1 MRPPKVSSLLYK
13 SRFIQLFTNYQS
25 PSGMEESPSASFA
38 YIITQKGKAGNSIK
52 ITYLLCL
59 TFTLKMLQSKN
70 FGKEDIVKE
79 PYAQEGCLSRS
90 ITPPRG

>member
-52 ITYLLCL
+52 ITYLLWRRVLAEGAGFEPAWTFAL
-59 TFTLKMLQSKN
+59 TVFKTAPL
-70 FGKEDIVKE
+70 
-79 PYAQEGCLSRS
+79 
-90 ITPPRG
+90 

>member
-52 ITYLLCL
+52 ITYLLCVR
-59 TFTLKMLQSKN
+59 TPVIIQFGVSYLQAGVGAKWVQ
-70 FGKEDIVKE
+70 IM
-79 PYAQEGCLSRS
+79 
-90 ITPPRG
+90 